1 MGTTSSVE
9 ITTNQT
15 TEPLTSTTPTAIT
28 NLLETTPDQTTEP
41 VTSTTPVGMTT
52 ATDSP
57 QTTTENTTEPLT
69 SISPTA
75 MMITASV
82 PETTPDQTTEPLTST
97 TPAGMMTATDSPE
110 KTTDQTTEPPTSP
123 TPTAM
128 MITATTPAAMVMTT
142 ADSTEKT
149 TDQTTESLTS
159 TTPTASVIT
168 TTTPA
173 AMMMTTDSPETTT
186 DQTTEPPTSP
196 TPTAMMITA
205 TTPAAMV
212 ITASVPETTTDQ
224 TIGPLTSTIPA
235 VMMTA
240 TESPETTTDQ
250 TTEPPTSPTPTA
262 MMITA
267 SLPETTTGQTP
278 IPVTSTTPAA
288 MVITTTTPTAMLTAT
303 DSPET
308 TTDQTTEPPT
318 STTPTATTNLLETTR
333 YQTTEPLTSTTPLM
347 MTTSSMETT
356 TEETTEALTTASTS
370 SMTTTKETTTN
381 VPQNE
386 STTKTSECATQTMA
400 TTPVEVDECIGN
412 NHTCHPSAL
421 CVDTVYLYKCVC
433 PPGYSGNGTY
443 CKDVDECLDNSD
455 LCHEDAQCYNTDGSY
470 NCACMDGYGGDG
482 FNCTDIDQCEEGT
495 HHCHLNATCTN
506 LIGMDQYNCSCDHGF
521 HGDGFVCEDIDE
533 CGDPHL
539 HDCTYNETCTN
550 TIGGYK
556 CVCSEGYIEQDIDQ
570 CEEGTHHCHLNATC
584 TNLIGMDQYNCS
596 CDHGFHGD
604 GFVCEDIDECGD
616 PRLHDCTHNET
627 CTNTIGGFKCV
638 CSEGY
643 IEQDVD
649 DCANV
654 TCWNSGVC
662 VDGLGSYRCDCQETF
677 SGEHYQSEWGA
688 WSPWSEDCEA
698 RYVNYTTVEAR
709 IRTRTC
715 QDRGDLHGAPSCER
729 TGLEWQLCEI
739 GREARNFSHLFQTV
753 SSPIQPG
760 YEVHDVVLDL
770 KGLSSEDSDGNV
782 RFEILWCDEGKFVLE
797 DNGLLKVSE
806 MLDPN
811 RAYGLT
817 IVSIDNST
825 EPSALLHIYNV
836 LIDVNHTEWV
846 YEKTGCPHVTLETE
860 VEEEQPNGT
869 TVANLATELNGD
881 ETTRYFLRP
890 GPYSEFV
897 YVDEFT
903 GIVSTSQSLDRE
915 ETRSFWFDAVVVNH
929 TSTAIVTVN
938 VEVTDINDHQPIFQ
952 NTLVWGI
959 ISSDAPALTIV
970 AVVKATDED
979 DGTNGMVEYELLSYN
994 DAFQITATDGIIRVK
1009 DTESLPSDVQVEISV
1024 RARDLGSVPRQ
1035 TVALKA
1041 VDLTIVSSSLIQIA
1055 VVESIEEN
1063 IPVGTVVANFSDKLQ
1078 KENPEESP
1086 RNYRFILQDDGS
1098 GQAQQFSLGNTTGIL
1113 RTAADIDR
1121 ESSTFQGRF
1130 TFTVVAYE
1138 EGSCDGRL
1146 IFVAINV
1153 TDINDNTP
1161 VFSSQTYV
1169 GHIAENAEADAAV
1182 LFPNNQV
1189 PQATDADFGINGT
1202 VTYDIQSSHN
1212 TATGMFSIDPQ
1223 TAAIYVSFDAAFD
1236 RESQAQYSFVVTAT
1250 DRGGGAGSHTG
1261 TATVTINI
1269 GDINDNAPILDSTD
1283 NEYNIS
1289 EHVSGGFLITTLSAT
1304 DADQGTNAEIVYTL
1318 EGGDRLFNVHPT
1330 TGELEVTSGHLDAE
1344 TTNRFTLKISAH
1356 DLGNPP
1362 LTGTQT
1368 VTINILDYNDNA
1380 PVFLQSVYKFDVSED
1395 IEVGGTIGNVSA
1407 IDADITEQNSD
1418 IRYKILNGVG
1428 PFYVDSFNGAVVVNE
1443 TLDYEEGQTYF
1454 EFEVEAQDTGNLSL
1468 TGKTSILQIVI
1479 TDANDNRPIISD
1491 INHNYSLLA
1500 TAPEGSIVTVVQA
1513 LDIDSGNNGRVT
1525 FAINSTRESFSID
1538 GDTGIVKLNHQLE
1551 NVNEVTSVVTA
1562 TDNGEKK
1569 MSSNFTLVVQIV
1581 EPETGV
1587 TLDPLN
1593 FKNDTYTI
1601 DVTENIPGDVP
1612 ILNVSIAEEGLT
1624 YAILPE
1630 SPLFKVDEQQGVIH
1644 TRGTSLLD
1652 RETSERHVL
1661 VIVAKDTSRRQAS
1674 APVVVNVLD
1683 VNDEPPVF
1691 PEGGVIFEVAEGDD
1705 SVGSTVGTVSAEDR
1719 DAGLNGTVEYHI
1731 IGGNADNS
1739 LGIDVTS
1746 GSVYV
1751 NKPLDRESLNNDE
1764 VILTIQAKD
1773 KGIPSLSSTKNVTLK
1788 VTDINDEPPVFLEDT
1803 YSGYIDEEQ
1812 EGGIMVLQVTA
1823 KDKDLGSNADVEYRI
1838 IDISGD
1844 GGFLVVAGGGIF
1856 TSRKLDRETKDVHSF
1871 VVEAYNPDAP
1881 QLSNIATV
1889 NITVNDINDNP
1900 PHFTTLQH
1908 ETVTIPEDTKTGTS
1922 VFQVSAEDRDGNDV
1936 SYRLTGGSCR
1946 ELFSIDGTNGEISV
1960 NQRLDSIDRRD
1971 EVYSCSVE
1979 VTADDDGIAINITA
1993 VNYFWPEFET
2003 TFFNVS
2009 VRERLE
2015 WGEDVEGVLL
2025 NATDADE
2032 GRNGVVKLEITDA
2045 SHEGFFNVTSEGQ
2058 LIVNVPEL
2066 DREPDNDHVYVI
2078 VSAYDMGTPRKY
2090 ANVSATVNITI
2101 LDIND
2106 NVPVPDS
2113 DDIELSIPQ
2122 DTPLG
2127 TIVKNVTASDRDIG
2141 ENADLR
2147 FRLDEQNEILAA
2159 IGQDWKIVNGLF
2171 LVQPASGAISL
2182 NGALDLF
2189 YVFVENP
2196 VDFEGDVNELEIHKI
2211 KVKVN
2216 VMSTNRHAPIFTKDH
2231 YELHVNDS
2239 LLPRGHTF
2247 ENVSVKATD
2256 DDSGPDGEIVYS
2268 FEDRT
2273 CQAFWYVL
2281 TIDPWNGTILIDN
2294 TLGEEESNRYCTI
2307 YAKDRG
2313 NPPKRS
2319 NASLIIK
2326 EPDEL
2331 STTPMPVCPV
2341 VLADKGTVI
2350 LALQIVTGI
2359 LTCLVVVLTTL
2370 LLRNRVNCLK
2380 TIRAERARSTASI
2393 HPEILADPK
2402 KNKGNA
2408 AATPMNDTEP
2418 VYHEINERTTSPPPN
2433 RRARQ
2438 PLPVAGAGI
2447 NRHLQHPVDG
2457 LTPAQPG
2464 QEETTPSVPRGGTL
2478 PPLQRDMNAPQRTH
2492 GPEKEKRR
2500 KKKRRSKIHPECRSD
2515 HDSGISGPQDDGQSS
2530 FKSWP
2535 DSPKA
2540 WPDSPEA
2547 WTGSDK
2553 TCTESSKGL
2562 TGSPKTCT
2570 DSPKPW
2576 TDSPKAWAE
2585 SLKVHPNDVQ
2595 SRPGFDYE
2603 SRGYS
2608 EEEIDSDV
2616 RPVYEYDTEATT
2628 DGGSML
2634 SL

>member
-1 MGTTSSVE
+1 
-9 ITTNQT
+9 
-15 TEPLTSTTPTAIT
+15 
-28 NLLETTPDQTTEP
+28 
-41 VTSTTPVGMTT
+41 
-52 ATDSP
+52 
-57 QTTTENTTEPLT
+57 
-69 SISPTA
+69 
-75 MMITASV
+75 
-82 PETTPDQTTEPLTST
+82 
-97 TPAGMMTATDSPE
+97 MMTATDSPE
-110 KTTDQTTEPPTSP
+110 TTLDQTTEPPTSP

-128 MITATTPAAMVMTT
+128 MMTT
-142 ADSTEKT
+142 DSTEKT

-173 AMMMTTDSPETTT
+173 AMMMTTDSTETTTDQTPVPLTSTTPTAMMTATDSQETTT
-186 DQTTEPPTSP
+186 DQTTEPPTSTTSTGTTNLLETTP
-196 TPTAMMITA
+196 DQTTEPLTSTTPTAMMITT
-205 TTPAAMV
+205 TTPAAM
-212 ITASVPETTTDQ
+212 
-224 TIGPLTSTIPA
+224 
-235 VMMTA
+235 MMT
-240 TESPETTTDQ
+240 
-250 TTEPPTSPTPTA
+250 
-262 MMITA
+262 
-267 SLPETTTGQTP
+267 
-278 IPVTSTTPAA
+278 
-288 MVITTTTPTAMLTAT
+288 T

-318 STTPTATTNLLETTR
+318 STTPTGTTNLLETTN
-333 YQTTEPLTSTTPLM
+333 QTTEPLTSTTDSPD
-347 MTTSSMETT
+347 SPQTT
-356 TEETTEALTTASTS
+356 TEETTEAQTTASTS
-370 SMTTTKETTTN
+370 SMTTTEETTTN
-381 VPQNE
+381 VPRNE
-386 STTKTSECATQTMA
+386 STTKVSSTETNTPGSSSCVCPSTDMSSFQTPTIPTTNNHLATTERITTSHDTASTPQTSECATQTMA
-400 TTPVEVDECIGN
+400 TAPVEVDECIGN

-533 CGDPHL
+533 CGDPRL
-539 HDCTYNETCTN
+539 HDCTHNETCTN
-550 TIGGYK
+550 TIGGFK
-556 CVCSEGYIEQDIDQ
+556 CVCNEGYIEQGSICIDIDQ

-604 GFVCEDIDECGD
+604 GFVCGDIDECGD

-627 CTNTIGGFKCV
+627 CTNTIGGYKCV
-638 CSEGY
+638 CNEGY
-643 IEQDVD
+643 IEQGSICIDFD

-662 VDGLGSYRCDCQETF
+662 VDGLGSYTCDCQGTF
-677 SGEHYQSEWGA
+677 SGEHCEIYQSEWGA

-698 RYVNYTTVEAR
+698 RYVNYTAVEAR

-715 QDRGDLHGAPSCER
+715 QDRADLHGAPSCEG

-739 GREARNFSHLFQTV
+739 GREARNFSHLFQTI

-760 YEVHDVVLDL
+760 YEVHDTVLDL
-770 KGLSSEDSDGNV
+770 RGLSSEDSDGNV

-836 LIDVNHTEWV
+836 LIDVNHTEWI
-846 YEKTGCPHVTLETE
+846 YDKTGCPHVTLETE

-897 YVDEFT
+897 IIDEFT

-915 ETRSFWFDAVVVNH
+915 ETRSFWFDVVVVNH

-938 VEVTDINDHQPIFQ
+938 VDITDINDHQPIFQ
-952 NTLVWGI
+952 NTPVSGI

-979 DGTNGMVEYELLSYN
+979 DGTNGMVEYELMSYN
-994 DAFQITATDGIIRVK
+994 DAFQITTTDGIIRVK
-1009 DTESLPSDVQVEISV
+1009 DTESLPSDLQVEISV
-1024 RARDLGSVPRQ
+1024 RARDLGSVPRS
-1035 TVALKA
+1035 TDAHRA
-1041 VDLTIVSSSLIQIA
+1041 VDLTIVSSSLIQIP

-1063 IPVGTVVANFSDKLQ
+1063 IPVGTIVANFSDELQ

-1121 ESSTFQGRF
+1121 ESNTFQGRF

-1169 GHIAENAEADAAV
+1169 GQIAENAQAHAAV

-1202 VTYDIQSSHN
+1202 VTYDIQSSQH
-1212 TATGMFSIDPQ
+1212 TASGMFSIDPQ

-1236 RESQAQYSFVVTAT
+1236 RESRAQYTFVVTAT
-1250 DRGGGAGSHTG
+1250 DRGGGPGSRTG

-1269 GDINDNAPILDSTD
+1269 DDINDNAPSLESTV
-1283 NEYNIS
+1283 NEYDIS
-1289 EHVSGGFLITTLSAT
+1289 ENVSGGFRITTLSAT

-1344 TTNRFTLKISAH
+1344 TTNRFTLKLSAH
-1356 DLGNPP
+1356 DLGSPP
-1362 LTGTQT
+1362 KTGTQT

-1380 PVFLQSVYKFDVSED
+1380 PVFLQSVYKFSVSED
-1395 IEVGGTIGNVSA
+1395 TEVGGTIGNVSA

-1454 EFEVEAQDTGNLSL
+1454 EFEVEAQDTGNPAL
-1468 TGKTSILQIVI
+1468 TGKTSILQIDI

-1513 LDIDSGNNGRVT
+1513 LDIDSGNNGKVT
-1525 FAINSTRESFSID
+1525 FAINSTRESFNID
-1538 GDTGIVKLNHQLE
+1538 EDTGIVKLNHQLG

-1593 FKNDTYTI
+1593 FKNDTYNI
-1601 DVTENIPGDVP
+1601 DVAENIPGDVP

-1630 SPLFKVDEQQGVIH
+1630 SPLFKVDEQGVIH

-1652 RETSERHVL
+1652 RETSEKHVL
-1661 VIVAKDTSRRQAS
+1661 VIVAKDTSGRQAS

-1691 PEGGVIFEVAEGDD
+1691 SEGGVIFEVAEGDG
-1705 SVGSTVGTVSAEDR
+1705 SVGITVGTVSAADR

-1731 IGGNADNS
+1731 IDGNADNS

-1746 GSVYV
+1746 GSVHV

-1764 VILTIQAKD
+1764 VILTIQATD
-1773 KGIPSLSSTKNVTLK
+1773 KGIPSLSSTKNVTIK
-1788 VTDINDEPPVFLEDT
+1788 VTDINDEPPVFLENT
-1803 YSGYIDEEQ
+1803 YFGSIDEEQ
-1812 EGGIMVLQVTA
+1812 EGGIMVLQVSA
-1823 KDKDLGSNADVEYRI
+1823 EDKDLGSNADVDYRI

-1856 TSRKLDRETKDVHSF
+1856 TSRKLDRETKDVYSF
-1871 VVEAYNPDAP
+1871 LVEAYNPDAP
-1881 QLSNIATV
+1881 QLSNTATV
-1889 NITVNDINDNP
+1889 NITVNDVNDNP

-1946 ELFSIDGTNGEISV
+1946 ELFSIDATNGEISV
-1960 NQRLDSIDRRD
+1960 NQRLDSIDRRE
-1971 EVYSCSVE
+1971 EVYSCSIE
-1979 VTADDDGIAINITA
+1979 VTAVDDGVPSLNTTIKIAINITA

-2003 TFFNVS
+2003 TLFNVT

-2032 GRNGVVKLEITDA
+2032 GRNGVVKLEITDS

-2066 DREPDNDHVYVI
+2066 DREPDNDHVSVV

-2141 ENADLR
+2141 ENAILR
-2147 FRLDEQNEILAA
+2147 FRLDEQNGILAA
-2159 IGQDWKIVNGLF
+2159 IGQDWKNVNGLF
-2171 LVQPASGAISL
+2171 LVHPATGAITL
-2182 NGALDLF
+2182 NGALDVTSYLF

-2231 YELHVNDS
+2231 YKLHVNDS
-2239 LLPRGHTF
+2239 LLPRGHVF

-2256 DDSGPDGEIVYS
+2256 DDSGSDGEIVYS

-2307 YAKDRG
+2307 YAADRG
-2313 NPPKRS
+2313 NPSKRS

-2331 STTPMPVCPV
+2331 STTPMPECPV
-2341 VLADKGTVI
+2341 ALPDKEAVVR
-2350 LALQIVTGI
+2350 ALQIVTGV

-2370 LLRNRVNCLK
+2370 LMRNRVNCLK

-2402 KNKGNA
+2402 KNKGEQNALIPAQLPARLHHVLDRNA
-2408 AATPMNDTEP
+2408 AATPVNDTEP

-2457 LTPAQPG
+2457 LPPARPG

-2478 PPLQRDMNAPQRTH
+2478 PPLQRDTNAPQRTH

-2515 HDSGISGPQDDGQSS
+2515 RDSGISGSQDDGQSS

-2547 WTGSDK
+2547 WTGSAK
-2553 TCTESSKGL
+2553 TCAESSKGL

>member
-1 MGTTSSVE
+1 MMSVINMGRGSLLVLVLVLLVGRGSGQATTEAASTTFVTQSTMAQTTHSSKPLASNSSALMNTTEETLNTTFTATPLMFTTNSNETTTEGRNETLSTSSSSQTTSMVTTDSEETTTRETTETHNTTSTSQATSMGTTSSVE

-15 TEPLTSTTPTAIT
+15 TEPVTSTTPTAIT

-128 MITATTPAAMVMTT
+128 MIIATTPAAMMMTT

-186 DQTTEPPTSP
+186 DQTTEPPTST
-196 TPTAMMITA
+196 TPTVMM
-205 TTPAAMV
+205 

-250 TTEPPTSPTPTA
+250 TTEPPTSTTPTA
-262 MMITA
+262 MMMTTDSTEKTTDQTTESLTSNTPTA
-267 SLPETTTGQTP
+267 S
-278 IPVTSTTPAA
+278 
-288 MVITTTTPTAMLTAT
+288 VITTTTPAAMMMTTDSTETTTDQTTESLTSTTPTASVITTTTPAAMMMTTDSTETTTDQTPVPLTSTTLTARMTVT
-303 DSPET
+303 DSQET

-318 STTPTATTNLLETTR
+318 STTPTGTTNLLETTR
-333 YQTTEPLTSTTPLM
+333 DQTTEPLTSTTDSPQ
-347 MTTSSMETT
+347 TT
-356 TEETTEALTTASTS
+356 TEETTEALTTASIS

-386 STTKTSECATQTMA
+386 STTKVSSTETNTPGSSSCVCPSTDMSSFQTPTIPATNNHLATTERITTSHDTVSTPPTSECATQTMA

-421 CVDTVYLYKCVC
+421 CVDTVYLYECVC

-470 NCACMDGYGGDG
+470 SCACMGGYGGDG

-521 HGDGFVCEDIDE
+521 HGDGFMCEDIDE
-533 CGDPHL
+533 CGDPRL
-539 HDCTYNETCTN
+539 HDCTHNETCTN
-550 TIGGYK
+550 TMGGYK
-556 CVCSEGYIEQDIDQ
+556 CVCNEGYIEQGSICIDIDQ

-627 CTNTIGGFKCV
+627 CTNTMGGYKCV
-638 CSEGY
+638 CNEGY
-643 IEQDVD
+643 IEKGSICIDVD

-677 SGEHYQSEWGA
+677 IGEHCEIYQSEWGD

-698 RYVNYTTVEAR
+698 RYVNYTAVEAR

-715 QDRGDLHGAPSCER
+715 QDRADLHGAPSCEG

-760 YEVHDVVLDL
+760 YEVHDIVLDL
-770 KGLSSEDSDGNV
+770 RGLSLEDSDGNV
-782 RFEILWCDEGKFVLE
+782 RFEILWSDEGKFVLE

-836 LIDVNHTEWV
+836 LIDVNHTEWI
-846 YEKTGCPHVTLETE
+846 YDKTGCPHVTLETE
-860 VEEEQPNGT
+860 VEEEKPNGT
-869 TVANLATELNGD
+869 TVAHLATELNGD

-938 VEVTDINDHQPIFQ
+938 VEITDINDHPPIFQ
-952 NTLVWGI
+952 NTPVWGI

-979 DGTNGMVEYELLSYN
+979 DGTNGMVEYELMSYN

-1009 DTESLPSDVQVEISV
+1009 DTESLPSDLLVEISV
-1024 RARDLGSVPRQ
+1024 RARDLGSVQRS
-1035 TVALKA
+1035 TDAHRA

-1063 IPVGTVVANFSDKLQ
+1063 IPVGTIVANFSDKLQ
-1078 KENPEESP
+1078 EEDPEESP

-1121 ESSTFQGRF
+1121 ESNTFQGRY

-1146 IFVAINV
+1146 ISVAINV

-1236 RESQAQYSFVVTAT
+1236 RESRAQYNFVVTAT
-1250 DRGGGAGSHTG
+1250 DRGGGAGSRTG

-1269 GDINDNAPILDSTD
+1269 DDINDNEPILESTV

-1344 TTNRFTLKISAH
+1344 TTNRFTLNISAH
-1356 DLGNPP
+1356 DLGSPP
-1362 LTGTQT
+1362 QTGTQT
-1368 VTINILDYNDNA
+1368 VTINILDFNDNA
-1380 PVFLQSVYKFDVSED
+1380 PVFLQSVYKFSVSED
-1395 IEVGGTIGNVSA
+1395 IEVGGTIGNLSA
-1407 IDADITEQNSD
+1407 TDADITEQNSD

-1454 EFEVEAQDTGNLSL
+1454 EFEVEAQDTGIPAL
-1468 TGKTSILQIVI
+1468 TGKTSILQIDI

-1513 LDIDSGNNGRVT
+1513 LDIDSGNNGKVT

-1538 GDTGIVKLNHQLE
+1538 EDTGIVKLNHQLE

-1601 DVTENIPGDVP
+1601 DVTENISGDVP

-1630 SPLFKVDEQQGVIH
+1630 SPLFKVDEQGVIH
-1644 TRGTSLLD
+1644 TRSYRGTSLLD

-1661 VIVAKDTSRRQAS
+1661 VIVAKDTSGRQAS

-1691 PEGGVIFEVAEGDD
+1691 SEGGVIFEVAEGDD
-1705 SVGSTVGTVSAEDR
+1705 SVGSTVGTVSAADR

-1731 IGGNADNS
+1731 IDGNAD
-1739 LGIDVTS
+1739 
-1746 GSVYV
+1746 
-1751 NKPLDRESLNNDE
+1751 R
-1764 VILTIQAKD
+1764 
-1773 KGIPSLSSTKNVTLK
+1773 
-1788 VTDINDEPPVFLEDT
+1788 
-1803 YSGYIDEEQ
+1803 
-1812 EGGIMVLQVTA
+1812 
-1823 KDKDLGSNADVEYRI
+1823 DLGSNADVEYRI
-1838 IDISGD
+1838 ISERSFHVG
-1844 GGFLVVAGGGIF
+1844 AGGSIF
-1856 TSRKLDRETKDVHSF
+1856 TSRKLDRETKDVYSF
-1871 VVEAYNPDAP
+1871 LVEAYNPDAP
-1881 QLSNIATV
+1881 HLSNIATV
-1889 NITVNDINDNP
+1889 NITVNDVNDNP

-1946 ELFSIDGTNGEISV
+1946 ELFSIDGTSGEISV
-1960 NQRLDSIDRRD
+1960 NQRLDSIDRRE
-1971 EVYSCSVE
+1971 EVYSCSIE
-1979 VTADDDGIAINITA
+1979 VTADDDGVPSLNTTIKIAINITA

-2003 TFFNVS
+2003 TFFNVT

-2025 NATDADE
+2025 NATDSDE
-2032 GRNGVVKLEITDA
+2032 GRNGVVKLEITDT
-2045 SHEGFFNVTSEGQ
+2045 SHEGLFNVTSEGQ

-2122 DTPLG
+2122 
-2127 TIVKNVTASDRDIG
+2127 
-2141 ENADLR
+2141 
-2147 FRLDEQNEILAA
+2147 
-2159 IGQDWKIVNGLF
+2159 
-2171 LVQPASGAISL
+2171 
-2182 NGALDLF
+2182 LF
-2189 YVFVENP
+2189 YVFVENS

-2216 VMSTNRHAPIFTKDH
+2216 VMSTNRHAPTFTKDH

-2239 LLPRGHTF
+2239 LLPRGHIF

-2256 DDSGPDGEIVYS
+2256 DDSGSDGEIVYS

-2307 YAKDRG
+2307 YAVDRG
-2313 NPPKRS
+2313 NPQKR
-2319 NASLIIK
+2319 
-2326 EPDEL
+2326 
-2331 STTPMPVCPV
+2331 
-2341 VLADKGTVI
+2341 
-2350 LALQIVTGI
+2350 
-2359 LTCLVVVLTTL
+2359 
-2370 LLRNRVNCLK
+2370 
-2380 TIRAERARSTASI
+2380 
-2393 HPEILADPK
+2393 
-2402 KNKGNA
+2402 
-2408 AATPMNDTEP
+2408 
-2418 VYHEINERTTSPPPN
+2418 
-2433 RRARQ
+2433 
-2438 PLPVAGAGI
+2438 
-2447 NRHLQHPVDG
+2447 RHLQHPVDG
-2457 LTPAQPG
+2457 LTPARPG

-2478 PPLQRDMNAPQRTH
+2478 PPLQRDMNAPQRTL

-2515 HDSGISGPQDDGQSS
+2515 RDSGISGSQDDGQSS

-2540 WPDSPEA
+2540 WTDS
-2547 WTGSDK
+2547 SK

-2562 TGSPKTCT
+2562 TGSPKTWT

-2603 SRGYS
+2603 SRGDS